1 MIKTQTQPNE
11 RARLDALMSYKI
23 LDSFPENDFDAITK
37 LASEICETPISL
49 ITLVDKDRQWFKS
62 RLGIDLS
69 ETKREYSFCAH
80 AIKTPEENFVVE
92 NPETDLRFFDNPFV
106 TDAPFVKYYAGVPLV
121 DADGFALGTLCVIDT
136 KPKKLSDFQLHALE
150 ILANQVMKLMELHKT
165 NNKLVENHNTL
176 LTRYKDLE
184 QFSSVVSHDLKS
196 PLNNITQFTKMF
208 KEDYGQSIDPAG
220 NLMLDY
226 IEKSSEELKKLV
238 DGILNYYKY
247 DNLNLEKKEKIRLK
261 EFSEYIITLLKT
273 NDEFEFIL
281 PDPKA
286 KLFSNRIALGQIL
299 YNLIGNSI
307 KYNDKAKGIIEII
320 FEKTDGFS
328 VITVKDNGSGI
339 AQENFEKV
347 FEVFQTLGKTDRFQS
362 KGTGLGLSTVK
373 KMVDKLDGTIELQS
387 VPGQGAEFKM
397 YLRK

>member
-1 MIKTQTQPNE
+1 MAKTQTQLNE

-62 RLGIDLS
+62 RLGIDLN
-69 ETKREYSFCAH
+69 ETKREHSFCAH
-80 AIKTPEENFVVE
+80 AIQTPEENFVVE
-92 NPETDLRFFDNPFV
+92 NPETDLRFFDNPYV
-106 TDAPFVKYYAGVPLV
+106 TDAPFIKYYAGVPLV
-121 DADGFALGTLCVIDT
+121 DAEGLALGTLCVIDT
-136 KPKKLSDFQLHALE
+136 KPKKLSEHQLHALE

-165 NNKLVENHNTL
+165 NNKLVESHNTL

-196 PLNNITQFTKMF
+196 PLNNIMQFTKMF

-226 IEKSSEELKKLV
+226 IEKSSEQLKKLV

-307 KYNDKAKGIIEII
+307 KYNDKTKGIIEIS
-320 FEKTDGFS
+320 FEKTDDFS
-328 VITVKDNGSGI
+328 VIKVKDNGSGI
-339 AQENFEKV
+339 AQENFEKI

-373 KMVDKLDGTIELQS
+373 KMVDKLDGIIELQS
-387 VPGQGAEFKM
+387 VPGEGSEFKM
-397 YLRK
+397 FLRK